1 MKKTANILIL
11 LFVLIS
17 CRSQTT
23 DTLVYYSQQEVD
35 SILALRTE
43 QIQDLANEN
52 TKLLFMLDSL
62 GLVIEGMEEVSSSG
76 SFYKYMA
83 DTFYCF
89 VADSNGWFAE
99 IRKTGNQINTGIVK
113 DSLRIASYFGDE
125 RRVYFMDGNAS
136 SLSVLEDSL
145 NYKVSTEDWEIKLDK
160 K

>member
-1 MKKTANILIL
+1 MIL

-43 QIQDLANEN
+43 QIQDMANEN

-62 GLVIEGMEEVSSSG
+62 VLLIEGLEASTPSG
-76 SFYKYMA
+76 SFVA
-83 DTFYCF
+83 DTFYF
-89 VADSNGWFAE
+89 HVYDS
-99 IRKTGNQINTGIVK
+99 IGNEAYFHKYGEQMNFTLVK
-113 DSLRIASYFGDE
+113 DTLRTAVFWMGQPRYVI
-125 RRVYFMDGNAS
+125 FMDDIKS
-136 SLSVLEDSL
+136 KLSVQEDSTGYIL
-145 NYKVSTEDWEIKLDK
+145 NSEDWEIKLDK